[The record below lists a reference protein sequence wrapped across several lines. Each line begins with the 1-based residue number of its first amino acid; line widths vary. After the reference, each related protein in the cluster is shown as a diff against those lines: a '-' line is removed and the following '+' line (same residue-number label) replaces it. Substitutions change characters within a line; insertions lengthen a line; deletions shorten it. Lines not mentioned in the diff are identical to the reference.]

1 MTDLLPGD
9 IALVTNHNLA
19 ASMIRLGDWLKCK
32 RLDLEHNS
40 YNHTA
45 IYVGHGH
52 VVEAE
57 PHGASMA
64 DADGLGDTDWYRLKD
79 STPWRPEVAA
89 HHALDYVGVP
99 YSWLDIGALA
109 LDDIG
114 WNVQGNDRQLTR
126 IGKRIASS
134 KSLICSA
141 LVVRAYQAAGV
152 DLLPGQMAGEVSP
165 ADLGRCALLER
176 VS

>member
-1 MTDLLPGD
+1 
-9 IALVTNHNLA
+9 
-19 ASMIRLGDWLKCK
+19 MIRLGDWLKCK
-32 RLDLEHNS
+32 RLGLEHNS
-40 YNHTA
+40 YNHAA
-45 IYVGHGH
+45 IYVGQSHI
-52 VVEAE
+52 VEAQ
-57 PHGASMA
+57 PSGARIGNA
-64 DADGLGDTDWYRLKD
+64 DSLGDTDWYRLKD
-79 STPWRPEVAA
+79 ASPWAPEVASS
-89 HHALDYVGVP
+89 HALHFLGLA

-114 WNVQGNDRQLTR
+114 WNVQTDDKKLTR

-134 KSLICSA
+134 KSVICSA

-176 VS
+176 IS

>member
-1 MTDLLPGD
+1 MTNLLPGD
-9 IALVTNHNLA
+9 IALVTNHNFA

-32 RLDLEHNS
+32 RLGLEHNS
-40 YNHTA
+40 YNHAA
-45 IYVGHGH
+45 IYIGHGQ
-52 VVEAE
+52 VVQAE
-57 PHGASMA
+57 PNGACAS
-64 DADGLGDTDWYRLKD
+64 DADSIGEIAWYRLKD
-79 STPWRPEVAA
+79 VSPWGPEVAA
-89 HHALDYVGVP
+89 NHALDFVGMP

-114 WNVQGNDRQLTR
+114 WNVQSDDRKLTR

-134 KSLICSA
+134 KSMICSA

-176 VS
+176 IS